1 MIAWSD
7 PGLSAVLAGAF
18 LGLLTLTWAGLA
30 AGVGRW
36 GRGFRLGADGAPP
49 QALPLLSICIPA
61 RNEAG
66 KVGDAVRSALGQDHP
81 NFELIVVDDRST
93 DNTRQ
98 EALDA
103 GGGDPRLRVISGTEP
118 PAGWAG
124 KPWAC
129 QRAASEANGAQL
141 LFVDADL
148 RLAPWAASRAC
159 ARMAAQE
166 LKLLSL
172 FGDWALES
180 FWERAVIPVVGWFI
194 RGAVDLEAVND
205 PGRPEAFANGQFI
218 LVERQAY
225 DHLGGHEAVRAEVL
239 EDVRLAKAF
248 KQRAMSTGLFHAPG
262 AFQVRLYTAL
272 SEIVSGY
279 GKNLYEG
286 MDRRPGVAVG
296 ALMFIGI
303 STLLPYAL
311 LVLALLGRAGVW
323 QGPGWGWVAW
333 LGLIAGLIHLFRFRL
348 ERQDGRSGWHALS
361 HPLGNLLFAW
371 ILVRSLFG
379 VEAEWKGRR
388 FVDGKAQGS

>member
-7 PGLSAVLAGAF
+7 PGLSVVLAGSF

-36 GRGFRLGADGAPP
+36 GRGYRLSESEAVPEK
-49 QALPLLSICIPA
+49 LPLLSICIPA
-61 RNEAG
+61 RNEQG
-66 KVGDAVRSALGQDHP
+66 KIGDAVLSALEQDHP
-81 NFELIVVDDRST
+81 NLELIVVDDRST
-93 DNTRQ
+93 DQTRQ

-103 GGGDPRLRVISGTEP
+103 GGGDPRLRVIAGTEP

-129 QRAASEANGAQL
+129 QRAASEARGVQL

-159 ARMAAQE
+159 ARMERDQ
-166 LKLLSL
+166 LQLLSL

-180 FWERAVIPVVGWFI
+180 FWEGAVIPVIGWFI

-218 LVERQAY
+218 LVNREGY
-225 DHLGGHEAVRAEVL
+225 DSLGGHEAVRAEVL

-248 KQRAMSTGLFHAPG
+248 KQRALATGLFHAPG
-262 AFQVRLYTAL
+262 AFRVRLYTAL

-286 MDRRPGVAVG
+286 MDRRPGVAIG
-296 ALMFIGI
+296 ALMFIGV
-303 STLLPYAL
+303 STLLPYGL
-311 LVLALLGRAGVW
+311 LAASVASQLGLWA
-323 QGPGWGWVAW
+323 GPGWEWTLW
-333 LGLIAGLIHLFRFRL
+333 LALIAILIHVFRFRL
-348 ERQDGRSGWHALS
+348 ERQDGRSGWHALT

-371 ILVRSLFG
+371 ILLRSLFG

>member
-7 PGLSAVLAGAF
+7 PGLSALLAGSF
-18 LGLLTLTWAGLA
+18 LALLTLTWAGLA

-36 GRGFRLGADGAPP
+36 GRGYRLCKSEPVP
-49 QALPLLSICIPA
+49 EELPLLSLCIPA
-61 RNEAG
+61 RNEEG
-66 KVGDAVRSALGQDHP
+66 KIGDAVRSALAQDHP

-93 DNTRQ
+93 DGTHK
-98 EALDA
+98 EAVEA
-103 GGGDPRLRVISGTEP
+103 GGGDPRLRVILGTEP

-129 QRAASEANGAQL
+129 QRAASEARGAQL

-159 ARMAAQE
+159 ARMEAAQ
-166 LKLLSL
+166 LQLLSL

-180 FWERAVIPVVGWFI
+180 FWERAVIPVIGWFI

-218 LVERQAY
+218 LVSRQGY
-225 DHLGGHEAVRAEVL
+225 DSLGGHEAVRAEVL

-248 KQRAMSTGLFHAPG
+248 KQRGLATGLFYAPG
-262 AFQVRLYTAL
+262 AFRVRLYTAL

-286 MDRRPGVAVG
+286 MDRRPGVALG
-296 ALMFIGI
+296 ALMFIAV
-303 STLLPYAL
+303 STLLPY
-311 LVLALLGRAGVW
+311 VLLGLSFAS
-323 QGPGWGWVAW
+323 Q
-333 LGLIAGLIHLFRFRL
+333 LGLWAGPSWLWTLWLAGIAALIHTFRFRL
-348 ERQDGRSGWHALS
+348 ERQDGRSGWHALT
-361 HPLGNLLFAW
+361 HPLGNLLFGW
-371 ILVRSLFG
+371 ILLRSLFG